1 MHNSYGCGGVVV
13 MHIFFVPYAMLCYF
27 DYMEKRTKVVA
38 KWDAFAAKVFNDI
51 CVEEVFAHNRP
62 RQCLNSVG
70 YANLVMWLGWE
81 QWRRTKDRANRQVLN
96 SCLLYSFHRRRYI
109 AGLIQFAN

>member
-1 MHNSYGCGGVVV
+1 
-13 MHIFFVPYAMLCYF
+13 
-27 DYMEKRTKVVA
+27 MEKGTEVVA
-38 KWDAFAAKVFNDI
+38 KWDAFAAKVFNGI

-62 RQCLNSVG
+62 QHCFDSAG

-96 SCLLYSFHRRRYI
+96 SCLLYSFHPRHYI
-109 AGLIQFAN
+109 AGLIQYAN